1 MHTSCVPAIGMFLLN
16 KNQKR
21 LKGEQGGR
29 GLRPPFYTAADTG
42 GGRGG
47 AKQSP
52 AVAPDHPR
60 HGIIPYMN
68 MHAQVKNGAGA
79 E

>member
-1 MHTSCVPAIGMFLLN
+1 MYVIVCICAYKLFFVIGVVLLN

-29 GLRPPFYTAADTG
+29 SRRPPFYTAADTG

-47 AKQSP
+47 AKQAP
-52 AVAPDHPR
+52 AVAPSLPARNYSVH
-60 HGIIPYMN
+60 
-68 MHAQVKNGAGA
+68 K
-79 E
+79 